1 MVREGP
7 DRAAEA
13 AAHAEFPL
21 RQFALGSRSRHAP
34 LRLSCGMFHAIL
46 SPHFDDAVLSCWR
59 LMAGPADVT
68 VVNVFTAEPP
78 AGTPPPWWDRATGAT
93 DPVERMRE
101 RHREDAGAL
110 ALMGRSSV
118 ELGLLDDQYRS
129 AQMSLGEVV
138 QRITLEVAPQAIIHA
153 PGAFDG
159 HPDHVLVRDAALELA
174 RAGRAVVL
182 YADLPH
188 ATARGWPGWLSGE
201 SSAPARDVAADWDRA
216 LREAGLVVQKL
227 VRRVH
232 PLDAPSRTRKLQALA
247 LYESQRA
254 ALDRYAFAPLDD
266 PRALAWEVS
275 WEVPSSAL
283 RGTEEL
289 TGEPVVADVTRQPLD
304 DRV

>member
-1 MVREGP
+1 
-7 DRAAEA
+7 
-13 AAHAEFPL
+13 
-21 RQFALGSRSRHAP
+21 
-34 LRLSCGMFHAIL
+34 MFHAIL

-78 AGTPPPWWDRATGAT
+78 AGTSPPWWDRVTGAS

-101 RHREDAGAL
+101 RRREDAAAL
-110 ALMGRSSV
+110 ALAGTSSV
-118 ELGLLDDQYRS
+118 EIGLLDDQYRS
-129 AQMSLGEVV
+129 VQLPLHDVV
-138 QRITLEVAPQAIIHA
+138 QRISFELAPQAVIHA

-201 SSAPARDVAADWDRA
+201 PSAPARDVAADWDSV
-216 LREAGLVVQKL
+216 LRGAGLVVHEL
-227 VRRVH
+227 VRSAH
-232 PLDAPSRTRKLQALA
+232 PLDAPTRTRKLQALA

-254 ALDRYAFAPLDD
+254 ALDQYAFAPLDD

-283 RGTEEL
+283 RGMEEL
-289 TGEPVVADVTRQPLD
+289 TREPVVADLARQPLD

>member
-1 MVREGP
+1 
-7 DRAAEA
+7 
-13 AAHAEFPL
+13 
-21 RQFALGSRSRHAP
+21 
-34 LRLSCGMFHAIL
+34 MFHAIL
-46 SPHFDDAVLSCWR
+46 SPHFDDAALSCR
-59 LMAGPADVT
+59 QLLAGPADVT

-78 AGTPPPWWDRATGAT
+78 AGTPPAWWDRATGAT
-93 DPVERMRE
+93 DPVERMRQ
-101 RHREDAGAL
+101 RHREDAAAL

-118 ELGLLDDQYRS
+118 ELGVLDDQYRS
-129 AQMSLGEVV
+129 AQLSLREVV
-138 QRITLEVAPQAIIHA
+138 QRITLEVAPPAIIHA

-159 HPDHVLVRDAALELA
+159 HPDHVLVRDAALKLA

-188 ATARGWPGWLSGE
+188 ASARGWPAWLSGE
-201 SSAPARDVAADWDRA
+201 PSALAREIAADWDLV

-232 PLDAPSRTRKLQALA
+232 PLDAPTRARKLQALA
-247 LYESQRA
+247 FYESQRA

-266 PRALAWEVS
+266 PRALAWEVT

-283 RGTEEL
+283 RGMEEL
-289 TGEPVVADVTRQPLD
+289 LCEPIVAELPGQPLD

>member
-1 MVREGP
+1 
-7 DRAAEA
+7 
-13 AAHAEFPL
+13 
-21 RQFALGSRSRHAP
+21 
-34 LRLSCGMFHAIL
+34 MFHAIL
-46 SPHFDDAVLSCWR
+46 SPHFDDAVLSCWQ
-59 LMAGPADVT
+59 LLVSPADVT

-101 RHREDAGAL
+101 RRGEDAAAL
-110 ALMGRSSV
+110 ALVGTLSV
-118 ELGLLDDQYRS
+118 ELGLLDDQYRCV
-129 AQMSLGEVV
+129 QLSLREVV
-138 QRITLEVAPQAIIHA
+138 ERITFEVAPQAIIHA

-188 ATARGWPGWLSGE
+188 ASARGWPAWLSGE
-201 SSAPARDVAADWDRA
+201 PSARAREIAADWDRV
-216 LREAGLVVQKL
+216 LWEAGLVVRKL
-227 VRRVH
+227 VRRVR
-232 PLDAPSRTRKLQALA
+232 PLDAPTRARKLQALA
-247 LYESQRA
+247 FYESQRV
-254 ALDRYAFAPLDD
+254 ALDRYAFVPLDD

-283 RGTEEL
+283 RGKEEL
-289 TGEPVVADVTRQPLD
+289 SGESVVADLPRQPLD

>member
-1 MVREGP
+1 
-7 DRAAEA
+7 
-13 AAHAEFPL
+13 
-21 RQFALGSRSRHAP
+21 
-34 LRLSCGMFHAIL
+34 MFHAIL
-46 SPHFDDAVLSCWR
+46 SPHFDDAVLSCWQ
-59 LMAGPADVT
+59 LLASPADVT
-68 VVNVFTAEPP
+68 VVNVFTGEPP

-93 DPVERMRE
+93 DSVERMRE
-101 RHREDAGAL
+101 RRGEDAAAL
-110 ALMGRSSV
+110 ALVGTSSV
-118 ELGLLDDQYRS
+118 ELGLLDHQYRC
-129 AQMSLGEVV
+129 AQLSQREVV
-138 QRITLEVAPQAIIHA
+138 ERITFEVAPQAIIHA

-201 SSAPARDVAADWDRA
+201 SSAPARDVAADWDSV
-216 LREAGLVVQKL
+216 LRGAGLVVHKL
-227 VRRVH
+227 VRSAH
-232 PLDAPSRTRKLQALA
+232 PLDARTRTRKLQALG

-254 ALDRYAFAPLDD
+254 ALDQYAFAPLND

-283 RGTEEL
+283 RGREEL
-289 TGEPVVADVTRQPLD
+289 SSALRGKEQLTREPVVADPARQPLD

>member
-1 MVREGP
+1 
-7 DRAAEA
+7 
-13 AAHAEFPL
+13 
-21 RQFALGSRSRHAP
+21 
-34 LRLSCGMFHAIL
+34 MFHAIL
-46 SPHFDDAVLSCWR
+46 SPHFDDAVLSCWQ
-59 LMAGPADVT
+59 LLAGSADVT

-78 AGTPPPWWDRATGAT
+78 AGTPPPWWDRATGAS

-101 RHREDAGAL
+101 RHREDAAAL
-110 ALMGRSSV
+110 ALVGRSSV

-129 AQMSLGEVV
+129 SQLALREVV
-138 QRITLEVAPQAIIHA
+138 QRITLELAPQAIIHA

-188 ATARGWPGWLSGE
+188 ASARGWPDWLSGE
-201 SSAPARDVAADWDRA
+201 PSAPAREIASDWDRV

-232 PLDAPSRTRKLQALA
+232 PLDAPIRARKLQALA
-247 LYESQRA
+247 FYESQRA

-275 WEVPSSAL
+275 WKVSSSAL
-283 RGTEEL
+283 RGMEEL

>member
-1 MVREGP
+1 V
-7 DRAAEA
+7 
-13 AAHAEFPL
+13 
-21 RQFALGSRSRHAP
+21 AP
-34 LRLSCGMFHAIL
+34 VIQAIL
-46 SPHFDDAVLSCWR
+46 SPHFDDAVLSCWQ
-59 LMAGPADVT
+59 LLAGPADVT

-78 AGTPPPWWDRATGAT
+78 AGTPPPWWDRATGAS

-101 RHREDAGAL
+101 RRREDAAAL
-110 ALMGRSSV
+110 ALAGTSSV

-129 AQMSLGEVV
+129 AQLPLRDVV
-138 QRITLEVAPQAIIHA
+138 QRISFELAPQAVIHA

-188 ATARGWPGWLSGE
+188 ASARGWPGWLSGE
-201 SSAPARDVAADWDRA
+201 RSARAREVAAEWDSV
-216 LREAGLVVQKL
+216 LRGAGLVVPKL
-227 VRRVH
+227 LRRVH
-232 PLDAPSRTRKLQALA
+232 GLDAPTRARKLNALA
-247 LYESQRA
+247 CYGSQRP

-283 RGTEEL
+283 RDMEEL
-289 TGEPVVADVTRQPLD
+289 LGEPVVSDLPCQPLD
-304 DRV
+304 DHG